1 MERKVQIYVDTV
13 NPNQI
18 CGCDTISVTY
28 TLIGEEPVTVEVD
41 FDYINNG
48 KNLYK
53 FSISDLD
60 FSIVWNGINWILSN
74 DTEETIEATL
84 SEDTECPFGTYTI
97 EEGSIFEAF
106 EITSACPEYNYQEL
120 ELFNDETIEVT
131 STIQNIAD
139 ISKVFTD
146 VSLSFSVPASRNNNA
161 IFQHFYNSEVDS
173 TVDHSIK
180 RNAYIEID
188 LTPFRT
194 GKISLEKSNVKKGVA
209 DNYQITFYGDLLSL
223 KDKFGEDKL
232 SDVKELNN
240 YSHVYNATEIYNR
253 ITDDSIFYDVR
264 YPLISWKNLWQY
276 NTGGGTYDITQNAH
290 PIFFSELF
298 PALSVRRI
306 MNAIGA
312 KYGVTFSGT
321 WMSDQRF
328 IKCFLLLKNV
338 LGKVFVTEP
347 LQVQILSYSTGGGDY
362 FDTTNNTLN
371 YSYLEILAGQVIIP
385 NSLFHVTKITIASV
399 SSATVTMYIDVFING
414 TYSNTITRVGNAA
427 ATYTVLNQQNVD
439 GLNSVVIVKVRAS
452 ENITYNANMTYEQT
466 YNVIVS
472 GTVST
477 NTTTYTTTS
486 ANQTFSGNVD
496 LATLAPEIKVADFV
510 SGIIKEFN
518 LTCFGTSVNNFT
530 LQPLDEWYNSGAIVD
545 ITKYTDIDSIDVDRI
560 KLYKK
565 ISFKYLESESF
576 MNKNF
581 KSLYFRDY
589 GNTNSSFD
597 YDGGEYS
604 VEVPF
609 ENLMFQKFTGTQ
621 LQVGYHLNETFQS
634 YVPKPTLLYMYDQ
647 KPCSFKFWNGTTHV
661 TVTEYMPFG
670 QDAIIEG
677 VNHSLNFSADQSTL
691 LNVPISNSLFAE
703 YYFGYL
709 TNLYNIKNR
718 LIHVKTN
725 LPISLLTNLNLNDR
739 LIIRDKRYV
748 INEMKSNLR
757 TGDVDFSLYLDFRP
771 VNPPS
776 INTVSSLAACYSY
789 LINIERN
796 SFADLTS
803 SLAGVTITPNRL
815 TTSGF
820 VTICLPAN
828 TTGIERTITITITTN
843 NRDGNS
849 RINYLYIIQQA

>member
-1 MERKVQIYVDTV
+1 MERKVQIY
-13 NPNQI
+13 I
-18 CGCDTISVTY
+18 
-28 TLIGEEPVTVEVD
+28 EP
-41 FDYINNG
+41 
-48 KNLYK
+48 
-53 FSISDLD
+53 
-60 FSIVWNGINWILSN
+60 
-74 DTEETIEATL
+74 
-84 SEDTECPFGTYTI
+84 
-97 EEGSIFEAF
+97 IFESGNF
-106 EITSACPEYNYQEL
+106 QEI

-223 KDKFGEDKL
+223 KDKFGEDKI

-264 YPLISWKNLWQY
+264 YPLISWKNLWEY

-306 MNAIGA
+306 MQAIGA
-312 KYGVTFSGT
+312 KYGITFSGT
-321 WMSDQRF
+321 WMTDPRF

-338 LGKVFVTEP
+338 LGKIFITEP
-347 LQVQILSYSTGGGDY
+347 IQIDILTFSPAFAALY
-362 FDTTNNTLN
+362 FNTTNNTLR
-371 YSYLEILAGQVIIP
+371 YKFTTSIMLVAVIPESVVHI
-385 NSLFHVTKITIASV
+385 TKVNISAV

-414 TYSNTITRVGNAA
+414 TYSNTVTRLGNAN
-427 ATYTVLNQQNVD
+427 ATHTVLTQGNVD
-439 GLNSVVIVKVRAS
+439 GLDSTIIIKIRAS
-452 ENITYNANMTYEQT
+452 ENITYNANITYRQNYSINLAGVVT
-466 YNVIVS
+466 S
-472 GTVST
+472 GFQD
-477 NTTTYTTTS
+477 YTTT
-486 ANQTFSGNVD
+486 APNETFSGNVD

-609 ENLMFQKFTGTQ
+609 ENLMFQKFTGTE

-647 KPCSFKFWNGTTHV
+647 KPCAFKFWNGTTHV
-661 TVTEYMPFG
+661 SVTEYMPFG
-670 QDAIIEG
+670 QDAIIQG

-776 INTVSSLAACYSY
+776 INTVSSLAACYDY
-789 LINIERN
+789 LINIQRN

-803 SLAGVTITPNRL
+803 SLAGVTMSPNPL

-828 TTGIERTITITITTN
+828 TTGIERTITITITIN
-843 NRDGNS
+843 NRDGNTL
-849 RINYLYIIQQA
+849 INYLYITQQA

>member
-1 MERKVQIYVDTV
+1 
-13 NPNQI
+13 
-18 CGCDTISVTY
+18 
-28 TLIGEEPVTVEVD
+28 
-41 FDYINNG
+41 
-48 KNLYK
+48 
-53 FSISDLD
+53 
-60 FSIVWNGINWILSN
+60 
-74 DTEETIEATL
+74 
-84 SEDTECPFGTYTI
+84 
-97 EEGSIFEAF
+97 
-106 EITSACPEYNYQEL
+106 
-120 ELFNDETIEVT
+120 
-131 STIQNIAD
+131 
-139 ISKVFTD
+139 
-146 VSLSFSVPASRNNNA
+146 
-161 IFQHFYNSEVDS
+161 
-173 TVDHSIK
+173 
-180 RNAYIEID
+180 
-188 LTPFRT
+188 
-194 GKISLEKSNVKKGVA
+194 
-209 DNYQITFYGDLLSL
+209 
-223 KDKFGEDKL
+223 
-232 SDVKELNN
+232 
-240 YSHVYNATEIYNR
+240 
-253 ITDDSIFYDVR
+253 
-264 YPLISWKNLWQY
+264 
-276 NTGGGTYDITQNAH
+276 
-290 PIFFSELF
+290 
-298 PALSVRRI
+298 
-306 MNAIGA
+306 
-312 KYGVTFSGT
+312 
-321 WMSDQRF
+321 MSDQRF

-338 LGKVFVTEP
+338 LGKSFVTEP
-347 LQVQILSYSTGGGDY
+347 LNVDILTFSTGGGAY
-362 FDTTNNTLN
+362 FNTTNNTLS
-371 YSYLEILAGQVIIP
+371 YSYIDTIAGVNLIP
-385 NSLFHVTKITIASV
+385 NSLEHITLINITSI
-399 SSATVTMYIDVFING
+399 SSATVTYYVDVFING
-414 TYSNTITRVGNAA
+414 TYSNTVTGVGNSN
-427 ATYTVLNQQNVD
+427 VLLDVLRQQNVD
-439 GLNSVVIVKVRAS
+439 GLNSVITVQIRAS
-452 ENITYNANMTYEQT
+452 ENITFNARFIYQQVYNYINISN
-466 YNVIVS
+466 NVVT
-472 GTVST
+472 GAKV
-477 NTTTYTTTS
+477 YTTTAS
-486 ANQTFSGNVD
+486 TQTFSGNVD

-609 ENLMFQKFTGTQ
+609 ENLMFQKFSGTE

-647 KPCSFKFWNGTTHV
+647 QPCSFKFWNGTTHV
-661 TVTEYMPFG
+661 SVTEYMPFG
-670 QDAIIEG
+670 QDALIQG

-718 LIHVKTN
+718 LINIKTN

-739 LIIRDKRYV
+739 LIIRDKRYI

-757 TGDVDFSLYLDFRP
+757 TGDVSFSLYLDFRP

-796 SFADLTS
+796 SFANLTS
-803 SLAGVTITPNRL
+803 SLAGVTMSPNPL
-815 TTSGF
+815 TQSGF

-828 TTGIERTITITITTN
+828 TTGIERTITITITIN

>member
-1 MERKVQIYVDTV
+1 MERKVQIY
-13 NPNQI
+13 I
-18 CGCDTISVTY
+18 
-28 TLIGEEPVTVEVD
+28 EP
-41 FDYINNG
+41 
-48 KNLYK
+48 
-53 FSISDLD
+53 
-60 FSIVWNGINWILSN
+60 
-74 DTEETIEATL
+74 
-84 SEDTECPFGTYTI
+84 
-97 EEGSIFEAF
+97 IFESGNF
-106 EITSACPEYNYQEL
+106 QEI

-264 YPLISWKNLWQY
+264 YPLISWKNLWEY
-276 NTGGGTYDITQNAH
+276 GTGGGTYDITQNAH

-306 MNAIGA
+306 MQAIGA

-321 WMSDQRF
+321 WMTDPRF

-338 LGKVFVTEP
+338 LGKIFITEP
-347 LQVQILSYSTGGGDY
+347 IQIDILTFSPAFAALY
-362 FDTTNNTLN
+362 FNTTNNTLR
-371 YSYLEILAGQVIIP
+371 YKFTTSIMLVAVIPESVMHI
-385 NSLFHVTKITIASV
+385 TKVNISAV

-414 TYSNTITRVGNAA
+414 TYSNTVTRLGNAN
-427 ATYTVLNQQNVD
+427 ATHTVLTQGNVD
-439 GLNSVVIVKVRAS
+439 GLDSTIIIKIRAS
-452 ENITYNANMTYEQT
+452 ENITYNANITYRQNYSINLAGVVT
-466 YNVIVS
+466 S
-472 GTVST
+472 GFQD
-477 NTTTYTTTS
+477 YTTT
-486 ANQTFSGNVD
+486 APNETFSGNVD

-609 ENLMFQKFTGTQ
+609 ENLMFQKFTGTE

-661 TVTEYMPFG
+661 SVTEYMPFG
-670 QDAIIEG
+670 QDAIIQG

-776 INTVSSLAACYSY
+776 INTVSSLGACYDY
-789 LINIERN
+789 LINIQRN

-803 SLAGVTITPNRL
+803 SLAGVTMSPNPL

-828 TTGIERTITITITTN
+828 TTGIERTITITITIN
-843 NRDGNS
+843 NRDGNTL
-849 RINYLYIIQQA
+849 INYLYIIQQA

>member
-1 MERKVQIYVDTV
+1 
-13 NPNQI
+13 
-18 CGCDTISVTY
+18 
-28 TLIGEEPVTVEVD
+28 
-41 FDYINNG
+41 
-48 KNLYK
+48 
-53 FSISDLD
+53 
-60 FSIVWNGINWILSN
+60 
-74 DTEETIEATL
+74 
-84 SEDTECPFGTYTI
+84 
-97 EEGSIFEAF
+97 
-106 EITSACPEYNYQEL
+106 
-120 ELFNDETIEVT
+120 
-131 STIQNIAD
+131 
-139 ISKVFTD
+139 
-146 VSLSFSVPASRNNNA
+146 
-161 IFQHFYNSEVDS
+161 
-173 TVDHSIK
+173 
-180 RNAYIEID
+180 
-188 LTPFRT
+188 
-194 GKISLEKSNVKKGVA
+194 LEKSNVKKGVA

-223 KDKFGEDKL
+223 KDKFGEDKI

-264 YPLISWKNLWQY
+264 YPLISWKNLWEY

-306 MNAIGA
+306 MQAIGA
-312 KYGVTFSGT
+312 KYGITFSGT
-321 WMSDQRF
+321 WMTDPRF

-338 LGKVFVTEP
+338 LGKIFITEP
-347 LQVQILSYSTGGGDY
+347 IQIDILTFSPAFAALY
-362 FDTTNNTLN
+362 FNTTNNTLR
-371 YSYLEILAGQVIIP
+371 YKFTTSIMLVAVIPESVVHI
-385 NSLFHVTKITIASV
+385 TKVNISAV

-414 TYSNTITRVGNAA
+414 TYSNTVTRLGNAN
-427 ATYTVLNQQNVD
+427 ATHTVLTQGNVD
-439 GLNSVVIVKVRAS
+439 GLDSTIIIKIRAS
-452 ENITYNANMTYEQT
+452 ENITYNANITYRQNYSINLAGVVT
-466 YNVIVS
+466 S
-472 GTVST
+472 GFQD
-477 NTTTYTTTS
+477 YTTT
-486 ANQTFSGNVD
+486 APNETFSGNVD

-609 ENLMFQKFTGTQ
+609 ENLMFQKFTGTE

-647 KPCSFKFWNGTTHV
+647 KPCAFKFWNGTTHV
-661 TVTEYMPFG
+661 SVTEYMPFG
-670 QDAIIEG
+670 QDAIIQG

-776 INTVSSLAACYSY
+776 INTVSSLAACYDY
-789 LINIERN
+789 LINIQRN

-803 SLAGVTITPNRL
+803 SLAGVTMSPNPL

-828 TTGIERTITITITTN
+828 TTGIERTITITITIN
-843 NRDGNS
+843 NRDGNTL
-849 RINYLYIIQQA
+849 INYLYIIQQA

>member
-1 MERKVQIYVDTV
+1 M
-13 NPNQI
+13 
-18 CGCDTISVTY
+18 
-28 TLIGEEPVTVEVD
+28 
-41 FDYINNG
+41 
-48 KNLYK
+48 
-53 FSISDLD
+53 
-60 FSIVWNGINWILSN
+60 
-74 DTEETIEATL
+74 
-84 SEDTECPFGTYTI
+84 
-97 EEGSIFEAF
+97 
-106 EITSACPEYNYQEL
+106 
-120 ELFNDETIEVT
+120 
-131 STIQNIAD
+131 
-139 ISKVFTD
+139 
-146 VSLSFSVPASRNNNA
+146 
-161 IFQHFYNSEVDS
+161 
-173 TVDHSIK
+173 
-180 RNAYIEID
+180 
-188 LTPFRT
+188 
-194 GKISLEKSNVKKGVA
+194 EKSNVKKGVA

-240 YSHVYNATEIYNR
+240 YSHVYNATEILNR

-312 KYGVTFSGT
+312 KYGITFSGS

-414 TYSNTITRVGNAA
+414 TYSNTITRVGNAS

-609 ENLMFQKFTGTQ
+609 ENLMFQKFTGTE

-661 TVTEYMPFG
+661 TVSDYMPFG
-670 QDAIIEG
+670 QDAIIQG

-803 SLAGVTITPNRL
+803 SLAGVTITPNPL

-843 NRDGNS
+843 NRDGNT

>member
-1 MERKVQIYVDTV
+1 MERKVQIY
-13 NPNQI
+13 I
-18 CGCDTISVTY
+18 
-28 TLIGEEPVTVEVD
+28 EP
-41 FDYINNG
+41 
-48 KNLYK
+48 
-53 FSISDLD
+53 
-60 FSIVWNGINWILSN
+60 
-74 DTEETIEATL
+74 
-84 SEDTECPFGTYTI
+84 
-97 EEGSIFEAF
+97 IFESGNF
-106 EITSACPEYNYQEL
+106 QEI

-223 KDKFGEDKL
+223 KDKFGEDKI

-264 YPLISWKNLWQY
+264 YPLISWKNLWEY

-306 MNAIGA
+306 MQAIGA

-321 WMSDQRF
+321 WMTDPRF

-338 LGKVFVTEP
+338 LGKIFITEP
-347 LQVQILSYSTGGGDY
+347 IQIDILTFSPAFAALY
-362 FDTTNNTLN
+362 FNTTNNTLR
-371 YSYLEILAGQVIIP
+371 YKFTTSIMLVAVIPESVVHI
-385 NSLFHVTKITIASV
+385 TKVNISAV

-414 TYSNTITRVGNAA
+414 TYSNTVTRLGNAN
-427 ATYTVLNQQNVD
+427 ATHTVLTQGNVD
-439 GLNSVVIVKVRAS
+439 GLDSTIIIKIRAS
-452 ENITYNANMTYEQT
+452 ENITYNANITYRQNYSINLAGVVT
-466 YNVIVS
+466 S
-472 GTVST
+472 GFQD
-477 NTTTYTTTS
+477 YTTT
-486 ANQTFSGNVD
+486 APNETFSGNVD

-609 ENLMFQKFTGTQ
+609 ENLMFQKFTGTE

-647 KPCSFKFWNGTTHV
+647 KPCAFKFWNGTTHV
-661 TVTEYMPFG
+661 SVTEYMPFG
-670 QDAIIEG
+670 QDAIIQG

-776 INTVSSLAACYSY
+776 INTVSSLAACYDY
-789 LINIERN
+789 LINIQRN

-803 SLAGVTITPNRL
+803 SLAGVTMSPNPL

-828 TTGIERTITITITTN
+828 TTGIERTITITITIN
-843 NRDGNS
+843 NRDGNTL
-849 RINYLYIIQQA
+849 INYLYITQQA

>member
-1 MERKVQIYVDTV
+1 MERKVQIY
-13 NPNQI
+13 I
-18 CGCDTISVTY
+18 
-28 TLIGEEPVTVEVD
+28 EP
-41 FDYINNG
+41 
-48 KNLYK
+48 
-53 FSISDLD
+53 
-60 FSIVWNGINWILSN
+60 
-74 DTEETIEATL
+74 
-84 SEDTECPFGTYTI
+84 
-97 EEGSIFEAF
+97 IFESGNF
-106 EITSACPEYNYQEL
+106 QEI

-223 KDKFGEDKL
+223 KDKFGEDKI

-264 YPLISWKNLWQY
+264 YPLISWKNLWEY
-276 NTGGGTYDITQNAH
+276 GTGGGTYDITQNAH

-306 MNAIGA
+306 MQAIGA
-312 KYGVTFSGT
+312 KYGITFSGT
-321 WMSDQRF
+321 WMTDPRF

-338 LGKVFVTEP
+338 LGKIFITEP
-347 LQVQILSYSTGGGDY
+347 IQIDILTFSPAFAALY
-362 FDTTNNTLN
+362 FNTTNNTLR
-371 YSYLEILAGQVIIP
+371 YKFTTSIMLVAVIPESVVHI
-385 NSLFHVTKITIASV
+385 TKVNISAV

-414 TYSNTITRVGNAA
+414 TYSNTVTRLGNAN
-427 ATYTVLNQQNVD
+427 ATHTVLTQGNVD
-439 GLNSVVIVKVRAS
+439 GLDSTIIIKIRAS
-452 ENITYNANMTYEQT
+452 ENITYNANITYRQNYSINLAGVVT
-466 YNVIVS
+466 S
-472 GTVST
+472 GFQD
-477 NTTTYTTTS
+477 YTTT
-486 ANQTFSGNVD
+486 APNETFSGNVD

-609 ENLMFQKFTGTQ
+609 ENLMFQKFTGTE

-647 KPCSFKFWNGTTHV
+647 KPCAFKFWNGTTHV
-661 TVTEYMPFG
+661 SVTEYMPFG
-670 QDAIIEG
+670 QDAIIQG

-776 INTVSSLAACYSY
+776 INTVSSLAACYDY
-789 LINIERN
+789 LINIQRN

-803 SLAGVTITPNRL
+803 SLAGVTMSPNPL

-828 TTGIERTITITITTN
+828 TTGIERTITITITIN
-843 NRDGNS
+843 NRDGNTL
-849 RINYLYIIQQA
+849 INYLYIIQQA

>member
-1 MERKVQIYVDTV
+1 MERKVQIY
-13 NPNQI
+13 I
-18 CGCDTISVTY
+18 
-28 TLIGEEPVTVEVD
+28 EP
-41 FDYINNG
+41 
-48 KNLYK
+48 
-53 FSISDLD
+53 
-60 FSIVWNGINWILSN
+60 
-74 DTEETIEATL
+74 
-84 SEDTECPFGTYTI
+84 
-97 EEGSIFEAF
+97 IFESGDF
-106 EITSACPEYNYQEL
+106 QEI

-146 VSLSFSVPASRNNNA
+146 VSLSFSVPASPLNNA
-161 IFQHFYNSEVDS
+161 IFQHFYNSDVDS
-173 TVDHSIK
+173 TIDHSIK
-180 RNAYIEID
+180 RNAFIEID

-194 GKISLEKSNVKKGVA
+194 GKISLEKSNIKKGVA
-209 DNYQITFYGDLLSL
+209 DSYQITFYGDLLSL

-240 YSHVYNATEIYNR
+240 YSHIYTAAEVLNR

-276 NTGGGTYDITQNAH
+276 NTGGATYDITQNAY
-290 PIFFSELF
+290 PIYFSELF

-306 MNAIGA
+306 IQAIGT
-312 KYGVTFSGT
+312 KYGVTFSGS

-347 LQVQILSYSTGGGDY
+347 LQVQILSYSAGGGDY

-414 TYSNTITRVGNAA
+414 TYSNTITRVGNAS
-427 ATYTVLNQQNVD
+427 ATYTVLTQQNIP

-609 ENLMFQKFTGTQ
+609 ENLMFQKFTGTE

-647 KPCSFKFWNGTTHV
+647 QPCSFKFWNGTTHV
-661 TVTEYMPFG
+661 SVSEYMPFG
-670 QDAIIEG
+670 QDALIQG

-691 LNVPISNSLFAE
+691 LNVPISNNLFAE

-718 LIHVKTN
+718 LINIKTN

-739 LIIRDKRYV
+739 LIIRDKRYI

-757 TGDVDFSLYLDFRP
+757 TGDVSFSLYLDFRP

-789 LINIERN
+789 LINIETN

-803 SLAGVTITPNRL
+803 SLAGVTMSPNPL
-815 TTSGF
+815 TQSGF
-820 VTICLPAN
+820 VTICVPAN
-828 TTGIERTITITITTN
+828 TTGIERTITITITIN

>member
-1 MERKVQIYVDTV
+1 MERKVQIY
-13 NPNQI
+13 I
-18 CGCDTISVTY
+18 
-28 TLIGEEPVTVEVD
+28 EP
-41 FDYINNG
+41 
-48 KNLYK
+48 
-53 FSISDLD
+53 
-60 FSIVWNGINWILSN
+60 
-74 DTEETIEATL
+74 
-84 SEDTECPFGTYTI
+84 
-97 EEGSIFEAF
+97 IFESGNF
-106 EITSACPEYNYQEL
+106 QEI

-240 YSHVYNATEIYNR
+240 YSHVYNATEILNR

-264 YPLISWKNLWQY
+264 YPLISWKNLWEY
-276 NTGGGTYDITQNAH
+276 GTGGGTYDITQNVH

-312 KYGVTFSGT
+312 KYGITFSGT

-338 LGKVFVTEP
+338 LGKSFVTNP
-347 LQVQILSYSTGGGDY
+347 LNVDILTFSPAGGSDY
-362 FDTTNNTLN
+362 FNTTNGTLN
-371 YSYLEILAGQVIIP
+371 YSYIETLAGVNIIQS
-385 NSLFHVTKITIASV
+385 SLEHITYIRMASI
-399 SSATVTMYIDVFING
+399 SSATVTYYIDVFVNG
-414 TYSNTITRVGNAA
+414 TYSNTVTGVGNA
-427 ATYTVLNQQNVD
+427 TVTLEVLRQQNVD
-439 GLNSVVIVKVRAS
+439 GLNSVVTVQIRAS
-452 ENITYNANMTYEQT
+452 ENITFNARFQYQQFYSYFNISD
-466 YNVIVS
+466 VVVVGS
-472 GTVST
+472 AV
-477 NTTTYTTTS
+477 YTTTAS
-486 ANQTFSGNVD
+486 TQTFSGNVD

-565 ISFKYLESESF
+565 ISFKYEESESF

-609 ENLMFQKFTGTQ
+609 ENLMFQKFTGTE

-670 QDAIIEG
+670 QDTIIQG

-691 LNVPISNSLFAE
+691 LDIPISNSLFAE

-803 SLAGVTITPNRL
+803 SLAGVTITPNPL
-815 TTSGF
+815 TQSGF
-820 VTICLPAN
+820 VTICVPAN

-843 NRDGNS
+843 NRNGNT